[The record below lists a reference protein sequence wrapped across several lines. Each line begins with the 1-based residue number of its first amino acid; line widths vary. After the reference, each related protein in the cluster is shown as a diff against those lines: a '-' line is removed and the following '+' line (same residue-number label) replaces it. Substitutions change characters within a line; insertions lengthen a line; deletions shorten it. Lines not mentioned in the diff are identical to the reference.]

1 MRVIY
6 KRGPYAVRHVYDKS
20 RRDRWAI
27 IRPDEP
33 RWRDNTRPTLDPEE
47 AKRRCNLLAQSY
59 PLGDIPRPDRDEVD
73 PSWRDDPPYSAHDLG
88 IRVRS

>member
-20 RRDRWAI
+20 RRDRWAV

-33 RWRDNTRPTLDPEE
+33 RWRDNTRHTLDPEE
-47 AKRRCNLLAQSY
+47 AKRLLTQACEAGSRMACTHLTPFEVAPANRLLKSPVPQ
-59 PLGDIPRPDRDEVD
+59 DR
-73 PSWRDDPPYSAHDLG
+73 
-88 IRVRS
+88 